1 MDTLFTIL
9 LIVQVIICLCMGAL
23 ILVQKSEGG
32 ALGMGGGPSGFMSAR
47 GAGNLLT
54 TLTGWFAFAFF
65 ACSIALTVVGNI
77 EHRTTSALEHIDTS
91 KLTVQT
97 PATPAAPAAAAS
109 ASSSSASGPSLNDL
123 PVLGTAPAPQAPQ
136 PAQQAQR
143 VPAAPLNTAPI
154 KLPSVSSS
162 SASMSQKD
170 INKAKSS
177 IWDKPAQSN
186 APASSASSAKSSV
199 SVAPP
204 PPMPIPSAPAPAAPA
219 SH

>member
-1 MDTLFTIL
+1 MDMLFGIL
-9 LIVQVIICLCMGAL
+9 LTVQIIICLCMGAL

-77 EHRTTSALEHIDTS
+77 EHRTTSALENVDTS

-97 PATPAAPAAAAS
+97 PAAPAAPTAAEAA
-109 ASSSSASGPSLNDL
+109 ASSSSASGPSLSDL
-123 PVLGTAPAPQAPQ
+123 PVITAAPQPQAPQ
-136 PAQQAQR
+136 L
-143 VPAAPLNTAPI
+143 VPAAPAARAPAASPQVNFAPV
-154 KLPSVSSS
+154 KWPS
-162 SASMSQKD
+162 
-170 INKAKSS
+170 
-177 IWDKPAQSN
+177 
-186 APASSASSAKSSV
+186 ASSASASASQKDLNKAKASIWDSKSSSAAPASKAPASAAPA

-204 PPMPIPSAPAPAAPA
+204 AQLPVPSAPA
-219 SH
+219 SN